1 MTLKLIASDL
11 DATFLRA
18 DKTFNEPL
26 FQQVLDIMAEKDMQ
40 FVVATGNHM
49 QKVMAYFKIL
59 LVNIK
64 PLLTMAPKLC

>member
-49 QKVMAYFKIL
+49 QKSTVLFQ
-59 LVNIK
+59 
-64 PLLTMAPKLC
+64 KLCWSISNHC